1 MRIHAFE
8 TGTVSVKQNQ
18 VRGRG
23 PGRLRTL
30 NVLAGRE
37 WTDQVPIL
45 AWLIEHDEGL
55 IMVDTGETARTAEP
69 DYFPRW
75 HPYYSKATR
84 FRVPLGREIGPQL
97 RAAGFDAADVT
108 KVVMTHM
115 HTDHAG
121 GLREFENAEILMSA
135 RELKGI
141 RSPLAQVD
149 GYLTNRLPDWLDPAA
164 VTFDDGPFHGFAKSA
179 TLTQAGDVHVVSTP
193 GHTPGHVSV
202 IVDEGDKLVM
212 LAGDTSYLESTML
225 DRAVDGVSPRAS
237 VARNTLVAIQQTARE
252 HDLVY
257 LPTHDP
263 ESEKRLTERASVP
276 RL

>member
-1 MRIHAFE
+1 MKIHAFE

-30 NVLAGRE
+30 NVLAGRQ
-37 WTDQVPIL
+37 WSDQVPIL

-69 DYFPRW
+69 GYFPRW

-84 FRVPLGREIGPQL
+84 FKVPADREIEPLL
-97 RAAGFDAADVT
+97 RAAGFDPADVS
-108 KVVMTHM
+108 KIVMTHM

-121 GLREFENAEILMSA
+121 GLHAFENSEILMSA
-135 RELKGI
+135 EELRGI
-141 RSPLAQVD
+141 RSPLAQLD
-149 GYLTNRLPDWLDPAA
+149 GYLTNRLPEWLDPIAIE
-164 VTFDDGPFHGFAKSA
+164 FDSGPLAGFAKSKA
-179 TLTQAGDVHVVSTP
+179 ITSAGDVHVVSTP

-212 LAGDTSYLESTML
+212 LAGDTSYLQRTML
-225 DRAVDGVSPRAS
+225 DGAVDGVSPKAS
-237 VARNTLVAIQQTARE
+237 VARKTLAEIQQTARE
-252 HDLVY
+252 RDLVY

-263 ESEKRLTERASVP
+263 DSAQRLADRSISP
-276 RL
+276 RP

>member
-1 MRIHAFE
+1 MKIHAFE

-30 NVLAGRE
+30 NVLAGRK
-37 WTDQVPIL
+37 WSDQVPIL

-69 DYFPRW
+69 GYFPRW
-75 HPYYSKATR
+75 HPYYAKATR
-84 FRVPLGREIGPQL
+84 FEVPADREIGPQL
-97 RAAGFDAADVT
+97 QAAGFDPAHVST
-108 KVVMTHM
+108 VVMTHM

-121 GLREFENAEILMSA
+121 GLPAFEKAEILMSA

-141 RSPLAQVD
+141 RSPLAQLD
-149 GYLTNRLPDWLDPAA
+149 GYLTKRFPEWLSPTAID
-164 VTFDDGPFHGFAKSA
+164 FSDGPFHGFPESA
-179 TLTQAGDVHVVSTP
+179 TITQAGDVHVVATP

-202 IVDEGDKLVM
+202 IVDEGERLVM
-212 LAGDTSYLESTML
+212 LAGDTSYLQSTML
-225 DRAVDGVSPRAS
+225 DGTVDGVSPSAA
-237 VARNTLVAIQQTARE
+237 VAHKTLAAIQQTARVR
-252 HDLVY
+252 DLVY

-263 ESEKRLTERASVP
+263 ESAQRLADRQVSP
-276 RL
+276 KP